1 MFECLLCNVKTKYPS
16 EWKRHINLLKHQKL
30 ARKNKELSKEEHN
43 KNTNIMLQSKKNKLN
58 LKITRLNGQI
68 LDLLNKTN
76 LKVSILE
83 EELLEL
89 NKELHGLE

>member
-1 MFECLLCNVKTKYPS
+1 
-16 EWKRHINLLKHQKL
+16 
-30 ARKNKELSKEEHN
+30 
-43 KNTNIMLQSKKNKLN
+43 MLQSKKNKLT

-89 NKELHGLE
+89 NKELQGLE